1 MLNLPSST
9 EFGRRV
15 PKQKFYEHL
24 DVSPEVKRLFIDQIK
39 LITWSN
45 KLSPQ
50 TMNLGAGQTVTE
62 IEVFHI
68 RLTGQELDKRTL
80 ELMDRQI
87 PYHILFVL
95 ERPDGQMQLR
105 ISYKEAAQSGDNAFR
120 LRQSYATEFAP
131 PESLTLPLDA
141 LDMDSLYASIVRA
154 IAGDALAAPEQP
166 LEQAVAQAQE
176 KEKQE
181 IIRENSKAVVLN
193 RDVLEADIWDIPQI
207 QARAKRLA
215 NIVANRYAID
225 RITDDSIEF
234 EYVETITLDHYDEV
248 TGKKLVSFK
257 LFGKTYRQNK
267 YALMLLDVIKLLDKK
282 KPGKLQEL
290 ANRHY
295 SFNSTKRKHVHL
307 NTDGVGMRWPWKLS
321 DTIYLEANLS
331 AWSCIRFIDNLI
343 SEFGFD
349 RSQFSFNIVSEE
361 SDESIENEE

>member
-39 LITWSN
+39 LITWAN

-131 PESLTLPLDA
+131 PENLTLPLDA
-141 LDMDSLYASIVRA
+141 LDMDGLYASIVRT
-154 IAGDALAAPEQP
+154 IAGDAFAAPEQP

-176 KEKQE
+176 KEKLQRQIAQLKAKMKKEKNLGKQMELRRE
-181 IIRENSKAVVLN
+181 IN
-193 RDVLEADIWDIPQI
+193 
-207 QARAKRLA
+207 RLA
-215 NIVANRYAID
+215 ERM
-225 RITDDSIEF
+225 
-234 EYVETITLDHYDEV
+234 
-248 TGKKLVSFK
+248 K
-257 LFGKTYRQNK
+257 
-267 YALMLLDVIKLLDKK
+267 
-282 KPGKLQEL
+282 
-290 ANRHY
+290 
-295 SFNSTKRKHVHL
+295 
-307 NTDGVGMRWPWKLS
+307 
-321 DTIYLEANLS
+321 
-331 AWSCIRFIDNLI
+331 
-343 SEFGFD
+343 
-349 RSQFSFNIVSEE
+349 
-361 SDESIENEE
+361 

>member
-39 LITWSN
+39 LITWAN

-68 RLTGQELDKRTL
+68 RLAGQELDKRTL

-120 LRQSYATEFAP
+120 LRQSYATEFVP
-131 PESLTLPLDA
+131 PENPTLPLDA

-154 IAGDALAAPEQP
+154 IAGDALSAPEQP
-166 LEQAVAQAQE
+166 WSRPLH
-176 KEKQE
+176 
-181 IIRENSKAVVLN
+181 R
-193 RDVLEADIWDIPQI
+193 R
-207 QARAKRLA
+207 
-215 NIVANRYAID
+215 
-225 RITDDSIEF
+225 
-234 EYVETITLDHYDEV
+234 
-248 TGKKLVSFK
+248 GKKKSSSGRL
-257 LFGKTYRQNK
+257 
-267 YALMLLDVIKLLDKK
+267 
-282 KPGKLQEL
+282 
-290 ANRHY
+290 
-295 SFNSTKRKHVHL
+295 
-307 NTDGVGMRWPWKLS
+307 
-321 DTIYLEANLS
+321 
-331 AWSCIRFIDNLI
+331 
-343 SEFGFD
+343 
-349 RSQFSFNIVSEE
+349 RS
-361 SDESIENEE
+361 

>member
-39 LITWSN
+39 LITWAN

-105 ISYKEAAQSGDNAFR
+105 ISYKEASQSGDNAFR
-120 LRQSYATEFAP
+120 LRQSYATEFTP

-141 LDMDSLYASIVRA
+141 LDMDGLYHRCSSARPSDHQDRGDTSPCGT
-154 IAGDALAAPEQP
+154 AGHRTHRRRHRRLRPEM
-166 LEQAVAQAQE
+166 AGA
-176 KEKQE
+176 
-181 IIRENSKAVVLN
+181 
-193 RDVLEADIWDIPQI
+193 
-207 QARAKRLA
+207 
-215 NIVANRYAID
+215 
-225 RITDDSIEF
+225 
-234 EYVETITLDHYDEV
+234 
-248 TGKKLVSFK
+248 
-257 LFGKTYRQNK
+257 
-267 YALMLLDVIKLLDKK
+267 
-282 KPGKLQEL
+282 
-290 ANRHY
+290 
-295 SFNSTKRKHVHL
+295 
-307 NTDGVGMRWPWKLS
+307 
-321 DTIYLEANLS
+321 
-331 AWSCIRFIDNLI
+331 
-343 SEFGFD
+343 
-349 RSQFSFNIVSEE
+349 
-361 SDESIENEE
+361 

>member
-39 LITWSN
+39 LITWAN

-131 PESLTLPLDA
+131 PENLTLPLDA
-141 LDMDSLYASIVRA
+141 LDIDSLYASIVRA
-154 IAGDALAAPEQP
+154 IAGDALSAPEQP

-176 KEKQE
+176 KEKLQRQIAQLKAKMKKEKNLGKQMELRRE
-181 IIRENSKAVVLN
+181 IN
-193 RDVLEADIWDIPQI
+193 
-207 QARAKRLA
+207 RLA
-215 NIVANRYAID
+215 ERM
-225 RITDDSIEF
+225 
-234 EYVETITLDHYDEV
+234 
-248 TGKKLVSFK
+248 K
-257 LFGKTYRQNK
+257 
-267 YALMLLDVIKLLDKK
+267 
-282 KPGKLQEL
+282 
-290 ANRHY
+290 
-295 SFNSTKRKHVHL
+295 
-307 NTDGVGMRWPWKLS
+307 
-321 DTIYLEANLS
+321 
-331 AWSCIRFIDNLI
+331 
-343 SEFGFD
+343 
-349 RSQFSFNIVSEE
+349 
-361 SDESIENEE
+361 

>member
-24 DVSPEVKRLFIDQIK
+24 DVAPEVKRLFIDQIK
-39 LITWSN
+39 LITWAN

-50 TMNLGAGQTVTE
+50 TMNLGAGQTVME

-154 IAGDALAAPEQP
+154 IAGDALSARSSPWSRP
-166 LEQAVAQAQE
+166 LH
-176 KEKQE
+176 
-181 IIRENSKAVVLN
+181 R
-193 RDVLEADIWDIPQI
+193 R
-207 QARAKRLA
+207 
-215 NIVANRYAID
+215 
-225 RITDDSIEF
+225 
-234 EYVETITLDHYDEV
+234 
-248 TGKKLVSFK
+248 GKKKSSS
-257 LFGKTYRQNK
+257 G
-267 YALMLLDVIKLLDKK
+267 
-282 KPGKLQEL
+282 
-290 ANRHY
+290 
-295 SFNSTKRKHVHL
+295 
-307 NTDGVGMRWPWKLS
+307 
-321 DTIYLEANLS
+321 
-331 AWSCIRFIDNLI
+331 
-343 SEFGFD
+343 
-349 RSQFSFNIVSEE
+349 RSRS
-361 SDESIENEE
+361 